1 MKWSWRILRIAG
13 IGIYVHFT
21 FLLLPLWIGFTF
33 FSERHQWIDAALGV
47 GFVFLLFVIV
57 VLHELGHAITARRF
71 GIRTRDITLLPIGGL
86 ARLERMPEDP
96 KQELLV
102 ALAGP
107 AVNVCLAVL
116 LFAAIGAG
124 GQLERLAYLSLA
136 GSGWLATFMWV
147 NIVLAAFNL
156 VPAFP
161 LDGGRVLRALLAT
174 RMNYPQATRIA
185 ASVGQGLA
193 LVLAF
198 LGLASIVFGR
208 LGPLSNPFLLLI
220 ALFVWMAAG
229 QEAEMVRMKS
239 ALSDVPVGRLMIT
252 DFRSISPSEP
262 LARVADYLLSGW
274 QRDFPV
280 VENGRFLGIL
290 THGALVDG
298 LAQLGEHALVSEVA
312 LRVFPLVD
320 PAEPAERAL
329 LKLRTGE
336 NGILLAATDG
346 RLLGIVTSDKIS
358 EYMLIRAALNRT
370 TETGPGWLGAEKE
383 AA

>member
-370 TETGPGWLGAEKE
+370 AETGLGWVGIEKE